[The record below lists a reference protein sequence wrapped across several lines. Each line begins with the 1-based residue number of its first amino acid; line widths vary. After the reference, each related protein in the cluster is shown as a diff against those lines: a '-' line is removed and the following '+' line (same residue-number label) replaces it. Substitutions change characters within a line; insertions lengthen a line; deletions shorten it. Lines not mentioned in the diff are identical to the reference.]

1 MMKPDATLTATLRPH
16 EDGTL
21 ELLSP
26 VVGLWRSAPVAG
38 SLIRPGFSLGAIEVL
53 GKLHQLWAPAG
64 AVGAVE
70 ERSEARARLP
80 VEFGQVLLRLDPQ
93 ITGAGLEESVQ
104 QAQQSGAEGL
114 VFSAPMSG
122 RFYLRPS
129 PDKPLFLKPGDEI
142 ETGQTVCLLEVMKT
156 FNRVGYGGEGLP
168 ARAKI
173 KSILPSDG
181 DDLSAG
187 QPILELIE
195 LE

>member
-1 MMKPDATLTATLRPH
+1 MKSNATLTASVKTH
-16 EDGTL
+16 KDGSL

-26 VVGLWRSAPVAG
+26 AVGLWRGAPVAG

-53 GKLHQLWAPAG
+53 GKLHPLVAPKNAI
-64 AVGAVE
+64 GAVE
-70 ERSEARARLP
+70 ERSEDRARLP
-80 VEFGQVLLRLDPQ
+80 VEFNQVLLRLDPQ
-93 ITGAGLEESVQ
+93 ITGAGLEESAQ
-104 QAQQSGAEGL
+104 QAQQGNAEGL
-114 VFSAPMSG
+114 VFTAPMSG

-129 PDKPLFLKPGDEI
+129 PDKPLFLKPGDEV

-156 FNRVGYGGEGLP
+156 FNRVGYGGEDLP
-168 ARAKI
+168 ERAKV